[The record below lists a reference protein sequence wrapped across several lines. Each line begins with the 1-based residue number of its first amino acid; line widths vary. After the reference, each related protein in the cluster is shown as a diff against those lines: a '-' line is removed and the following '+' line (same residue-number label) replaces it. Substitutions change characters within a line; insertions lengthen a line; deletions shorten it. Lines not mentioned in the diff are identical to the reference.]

1 MKMNSGEQKLPEI
14 YRRSSSKGKG
24 ESNHTNLNTSKV
36 TSVISETRSF
46 IETT

>member
-1 MKMNSGEQKLPEI
+1 MSSGEQKLPEI

-24 ESNHTNLNTSKV
+24 EGNHSNINTSKI